1 MKKLKYLLIATIG
14 IFAITVSCSDE
25 FLLKEP
31 QGSIA
36 GPSLANAA
44 GVEGK
49 LIAAYRTL
57 SGQGMNGGGT
67 WYYDIHGWI
76 FGGIASDNALKG
88 TDAGDQPEH
97 SFIEQ
102 YDFTNFNVHIQDK
115 WRSVYWGMSRANDVI
130 DSANSEAVTDL
141 SASRK
146 AEIIAEA
153 QFLRGFHALEA
164 QKHFRNPA
172 YVDDAAYDLNDVESS
187 KVANGGQ
194 IWDQIRADFTAAA
207 AGLPAVQAEV
217 GRASSWAAKAFL
229 AKTHMYSGDA
239 ALIAAAIPVME
250 DIVNNGP
257 FDLAPDFAENH
268 LVGTNNNS
276 ESIFEIQYAVSSG
289 DDQNGNKGVG
299 LAHPYISPWGCCGFY
314 QAPQDL
320 INFFQTDANGLP
332 LLDGSWQAK
341 NITNPTGPISTWDAV
356 DANGIGMPIGDPQVD
371 PRLDHTVGRP
381 NILYKDF
388 HIMQV
393 DYVRDITYA
402 GPYWSKKHVA
412 EKAGFGVGG
421 WGNISANNYRIMRLG
436 FIKLWLA
443 EAYVAAG
450 RLNDARAQINDI
462 RERAGRAGTFVKE
475 AVQGATRGDYTAT
488 ANDAANYK
496 VGLYNDPWTS
506 ASVAQTAVRYE
517 SRLETAMEGHRFF
530 DLQRWGV
537 MKTVLD
543 AYIASEGRY
552 RVYLSGKS
560 FTSPKNQYYPI
571 PQQAIDRSFV
581 EGAATLTQDP
591 NYN

>member
-130 DSANSEAVTDL
+130 DSANSEDVTDL

-164 QKHFRNPA
+164 QKHFRNPS
-172 YVDDAAYDLNDVESS
+172 YVDDASYDLNDVESS
-187 KVANGGQ
+187 KVANSGP

-217 GRASSWAAKAFL
+217 GRATSWAAKAFL

-257 FDLAPDFAENH
+257 FDLAPAFAENH
-268 LVGTNNNS
+268 LVATNNNS

-289 DDQNGNKGVG
+289 DDNNGNKGVG

-332 LLDGSWQAK
+332 LLDGSWQSK
-341 NITNPTGPISTWDAV
+341 NITNPTGPISTWDNV
-356 DANGIGMPIGDPQVD
+356 DPNGIGMPIGDPSVD

-450 RLNDARAQINDI
+450 RLEDARAQINDI
-462 RERAGRAGTFVKE
+462 RERAGRAGTFVTG
-475 AVQGATRGDYTAT
+475 ATQGATRGDYTAT
-488 ANDAANYK
+488 ADDAANYK
-496 VGLYNDPWTS
+496 VGLYTAPWTS

-537 MKTVLD
+537 MSQVLN
-543 AYIASEGRY
+543 AYLASEGRY
-552 RVYLSGKS
+552 RIYLAGKS

-571 PQQAIDRSFV
+571 PQQAIDRSYV
-581 EGAATLTQDP
+581 EGAPTLTQDP
-591 NYN
+591 NY